1 MPTIIDV
8 AKKAGVSKSTVSR
21 VLSGQGYAS
30 QEATRKVQEAVRE
43 LNYVPNFLAR
53 NFRKSQT
60 KTIGFIVNGSIKGAA
75 SFLEHFITIAESFG
89 YEVILYS
96 CQADKKREL
105 DYLDFLKYKQ
115 VDAFFILTRSND
127 WPTILA
133 YQQYGPLATWHR
145 IDSKQIYS
153 SYIDHYQV
161 YLELGQELL
170 AQKKR
175 VLFVLNRR
183 RTENTKSALRAIT
196 ALKKHGLVAQN
207 CFETDVAK
215 LIATAQEGFDTVFFY
230 MDKLACEFHY
240 RWQKLKQPQLDIISL
255 DNTTSSH
262 LLDITS
268 VDMDLKTQAQNC
280 FSYLYNQL
288 NQTTLPLQKKRPTLV
303 IRQSWQPIQT
313 KFKFLEVKTAVSY

>member
-21 VLSGQGYAS
+21 VLSGKGYVS
-30 QEATRKVQEAVRE
+30 QAATQKVQAAVRE

-60 KTIGFIVNGSIKGAA
+60 KTIGFIVNGSIKSAA

-127 WPTILA
+127 WQTILN
-133 YQQYGPLATWHR
+133 YHQYGPLATWHR
-145 IDSKQIYS
+145 IDSEKIYS
-153 SYIDHYQV
+153 SYIDHYQI

-170 AQKKR
+170 RQKN
-175 VLFVLNRR
+175 V
-183 RTENTKSALRAIT
+183 
-196 ALKKHGLVAQN
+196 
-207 CFETDVAK
+207 
-215 LIATAQEGFDTVFFY
+215 
-230 MDKLACEFHY
+230 
-240 RWQKLKQPQLDIISL
+240 
-255 DNTTSSH
+255 
-262 LLDITS
+262 
-268 VDMDLKTQAQNC
+268 
-280 FSYLYNQL
+280 SYLC
-288 NQTTLPLQKKRPTLV
+288 
-303 IRQSWQPIQT
+303 
-313 KFKFLEVKTAVSY
+313 